1 MCFFSRLALPLL
13 LVSLAPLTAN
23 AVLAPLMAS
32 PISTQ
37 NTDTAKTIERGG
49 TVDLFDP
56 VRKILIVD
64 NVKFSLPYYPVK
76 INAPLNL
83 QTGDGSFKLKPKMQ
97 IKFTTS
103 RDNAMVQH
111 QVTEIWVTTLSSP
124 VFKK

>member
-1 MCFFSRLALPLL
+1 MYFFSRLALPLL

-37 NTDTAKTIERGG
+37 NADTSKTIERGG

-83 QTGDGSFKLKPKMQ
+83 QADGSFKLKPKMQ